1 MPGEQTDHS
10 TVKGEHTR
18 LTQDGKQDNFLRLGK
33 NIPHLQATGLMIPM
47 TTRQKSFDVA
57 MVFEVYNRKSYVSSG
72 ISMND
77 DTDMKSGYFFLLG
90 FLKQSLLLH
99 IRGLLSLF
107 KSIYS
112 C

>member
-1 MPGEQTDHS
+1 
-10 TVKGEHTR
+10 
-18 LTQDGKQDNFLRLGK
+18 
-33 NIPHLQATGLMIPM
+33 
-47 TTRQKSFDVA
+47 
-57 MVFEVYNRKSYVSSG
+57 MVFEVYNRKSYISSG

-90 FLKQSLLLH
+90 FLKQNLLLH
-99 IRGLLSLF
+99 IRGSLSLF